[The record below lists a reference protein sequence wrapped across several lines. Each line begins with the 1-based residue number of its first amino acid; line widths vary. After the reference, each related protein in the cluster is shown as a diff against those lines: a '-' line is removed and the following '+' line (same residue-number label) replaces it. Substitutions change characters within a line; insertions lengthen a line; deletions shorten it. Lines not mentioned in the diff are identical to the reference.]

1 MMIKT
6 TGKEEKRLMKVQ
18 IRSDSVE
25 IDGYVNAVA
34 RDSRPIKDKK
44 NGGTFIEQIVP
55 KAFERALANTDEVK
69 LLLNH
74 DDNRML
80 GSTKSNLELY
90 EDSIGLRA
98 HAIVTD
104 AEVIEK
110 ARRHELRGWSFGFIP
125 TEVSEEDMP
134 DGRQRRFV
142 ENMDLKEV
150 SIIDSRKLPCYA
162 GTLIETRAEGDTAI
176 ADTLEVRTE
185 YTEEPKAPAD
195 LAGFKARI
203 AALEH

>member
-1 MMIKT
+1 M
-6 TGKEEKRLMKVQ
+6 RVQ

-34 RDSRPIKDKK
+34 RDSRPIRDKK

-55 KAFERALANTDEVK
+55 RAFEKALSNADEVK

-74 DDNRML
+74 DDSRVL

-110 ARRHELRGWSFGFIP
+110 ARKHELRGWSFGFMP
-125 TEVSEEDMP
+125 TEVSEEEMP
-134 DGRQRRFV
+134 GGRKRRFV
-142 ENMDLKEV
+142 EGMDLKEV
-150 SIIDSRKLPCYA
+150 SIIDARKLPCYA

-176 ADTLEVRTE
+176 ADMLEVRTE
-185 YTEEPKAPAD
+185 YTEQPEKPAN
-195 LAGFKARI
+195 LSGFKARI